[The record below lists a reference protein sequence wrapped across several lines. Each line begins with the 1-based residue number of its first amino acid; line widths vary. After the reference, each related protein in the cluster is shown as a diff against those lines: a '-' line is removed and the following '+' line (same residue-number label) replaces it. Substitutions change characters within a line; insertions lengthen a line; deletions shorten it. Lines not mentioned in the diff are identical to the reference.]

1 MMKRRPNALAR
12 LASMVEV
19 VTGIK
24 MTSAGVVTSQGA
36 EDDGDH
42 ELDSEAAWHFGFYSR
57 PLDGAR
63 GVVLKADGQGNTSF
77 LIGYRDT
84 QYELT
89 LEKGEVGIKN
99 AFDAEILLDENGQVI
114 VNQGTKKVARVDDT
128 LTRSTALATWA
139 AAVDVA
145 LTALQGAA
153 GAVVPV
159 ITAPTTFA
167 SAAGTAGGLGD
178 IHSGADD
185 FLA

>member
-1 MMKRRPNALAR
+1 MR
-12 LASMVEV
+12 LGAVLEFVTDLVMAASGS
-19 VTGIK
+19 T
-24 MTSAGVVTSQGA
+24 TSKGG
-36 EDDGDH
+36 GDH
-42 ELDSEAAWHFGFYSR
+42 ELESEAGWHFGFYSR

-99 AFDAEILLDENGQVI
+99 AFDAEILLDENGQVV

-128 LTRSTALATWA
+128 LTASSALATWA
-139 AAVDVA
+139 LAVE
-145 LTALQGAA
+145 TALNTA
-153 GAVVPV
+153 GSPLVGTV
-159 ITAPTTFA
+159 FA
-167 SAAGTAGGLGD
+167 SGVGVAGSLGD